1 MEYGADRGY
10 AGVLTHNPVHPKWE
24 TTWWRDEPWTL
35 PELAEVIPKGWR
47 IPRKPTTPEGR
58 NVTLFN
64 AALRWF
70 GRPSNWDASTD
81 LGDVHEWMGTRNVE
95 WFNAPE
101 QQQLDDN
108 EVLWIAK
115 SVCKISRK
123 NLASGQTQQN
133 FSFIQAAKGRRSGK
147 ARRKRT
153 AERDAEIVG
162 CVLAGES
169 IRSVAREFGLAL
181 STVHNIV
188 ARGVFD
194 EPKQDD

>member
-1 MEYGADRGY
+1 MA
-10 AGVLTHNPVHPKWE
+10 A
-24 TTWWRDEPWTL
+24 
-35 PELAEVIPKGWR
+35 VIPKSWR

-81 LGDVHEWMGTRNVE
+81 LGDVHEWIGTRNVE

-101 QQQLDDN
+101 QPPLDDN

-133 FSFIQAAKGRRSGK
+133 FSFIQAAKGKRSGEV
-147 ARRKRT
+147 RRKGSI
-153 AERDAEIVG
+153 ERPPLGKLRA
-162 CVLAGES
+162 
-169 IRSVAREFGLAL
+169 
-181 STVHNIV
+181 
-188 ARGVFD
+188 
-194 EPKQDD
+194 